1 VSAEIEW
8 VPAFHGQ
15 RPPFLPGNQWRR
27 EPGNKLG
34 FAEGNE
40 LATTHGAYS
49 SRRTDP
55 IAQRFVD
62 EIREDP
68 STEYLTQPRF
78 QASLWAW
85 AVTQSRVELISQ
97 WVDRMDFDV
106 AARSDRGQTSPL
118 ELLRKWMSTAQ
129 TQSARLGLDPL
140 SAARLGKDVSQ
151 GRQADV
157 ATELTKL
164 RAEHYAAQQGA
175 GK

>member
-1 VSAEIEW
+1 VSDEIEW
-8 VPAFHGQ
+8 VPAFKGQ
-15 RPPFLPGNQWRR
+15 RPPFQKGHKWR
-27 EPGNKLG
+27 
-34 FAEGNE
+34 FTEGNDVA
-40 LATTHGAYS
+40 LTHGAFS

-55 IAQRFVD
+55 LAEQYIAEVL
-62 EIREDP
+62 EDQQ
-68 STEYLTQPRF
+68 TAYLRSPRYG
-78 QASLWAW
+78 ASLWAW